1 MSASNVHTF
10 HAQVLSRQPL
20 WNNLLVHFKENGCL
34 VEGPLNNLK
43 QSMVQ
48 FARPRKYYN
57 DRKFIPGLGPALRP
71 DEDPSVYDRSLP
83 APASTDPS
91 TFHTSPTDPGPLLLG
106 RRLMMVFGLAAPQ
119 WHRLAAE
126 GSLRRQGTTLAR
138 FPPPHTRAGTPMPGT
153 LSSSSALA
161 ALLVP
166 GVEGR
171 IEVRLHQTLCA
182 VYETRIIT

>member
-91 TFHTSPTDPGPLLLG
+91 TFHTSPTDPLLLG
-106 RRLMMVFGLAAPQ
+106 RRLMMVCVWLGCSTVA
-119 WHRLAAE
+119 
-126 GSLRRQGTTLAR
+126 SLGRGR
-138 FPPPHTRAGTPMPGT
+138 FPAQAGYYPGPVPAAAHAGRHADAWNAQQQQRTRGAPRARGGRKDRGTP
-153 LSSSSALA
+153 
-161 ALLVP
+161 
-166 GVEGR
+166 
-171 IEVRLHQTLCA
+171 HQTLCA
-182 VYETRIIT
+182 VYEMRVIT